1 MPHSWILDCLDLYK
15 INRTL
20 RAFIRSSMGMC
31 RTALEANLRDLTK
44 KLWTPQA
51 HAASDSSWTVYFTGC
66 QTHSNTFFA
75 AAQPQSFLE
84 VSLTALSLHAHTSS
98 LVLSVTTR
106 REAGT
111 APWAHSPT
119 PPPQRSQRPDP
130 CHTPPLPDWSRGYI
144 RLNLH
149 PPLSKFSRDNLP
161 STALLSGPGRTE
173 FHGAWTFFPVFFSKV
188 EHPLRLPAEQQ
199 LKGIKSRGGLG
210 HLQPCKQQRI

>member
-31 RTALEANLRDLTK
+31 RTALEANLQDLTK

-149 PPLSKFSRDNLP
+149 PPPPWANSLAI
-161 STALLSGPGRTE
+161 T
-173 FHGAWTFFPVFFSKV
+173 FPV
-188 EHPLRLPAEQQ
+188 Q
-199 LKGIKSRGGLG
+199 LCSQDQDALNFTGLG
-210 HLQPCKQQRI
+210 PSSQFSLIRWSTPCGFLLNSNSKG